1 MAWVLGFSD
10 VPVLTSY
17 LQVHEK
23 GATQIYS
30 ICQDVINAFSQGR
43 IQTPKALSL
52 AMAVRQISGC
62 SGLINILH
70 GLGHCV
76 SLSSTMAYDSA
87 LAQLTINTSNIV
99 PKDFIPGKHIN
110 LVYDNIDFQKESD
123 KQTHVTNG
131 IIIQKTVP
139 GTPYNVECPSECTII
154 KKKQRSIKVPAST
167 ITPYSIGIKKTPK
180 FDSSALDLTSMEPL
194 IKNSEIATAQKLD
207 LIYLLIK
214 IFAAND
220 EDPWPGWTGFN
231 TMLQQSDIPPVSKV
245 GYLPIVDASPTE
257 YSTLNEVLKS
267 GIRILDKLQLQQT
280 VFVFDEGLYSK
291 IQHIRW
297 KEQVF
302 YDWFVVRLGEFHAC
316 MCFLSAISKL
326 FGDGGLEVLS

>member
-1 MAWVLGFSD
+1 MACVLGFSD
-10 VPVLTSY
+10 EPVLTSY
-17 LQVHEK
+17 LHVHEK
-23 GATQIYS
+23 EATQIFS

-43 IQTPKALSL
+43 TQTPKALSL

-70 GLGHCV
+70 GLGYCV

-99 PKDFIPGKHIN
+99 PKEFIPGKHIN
-110 LVYDNIDFQKESD
+110 LVYDNIDFQEESD
-123 KQTHVTNG
+123 EQTHVTNG

-139 GTPYNVECPSECTII
+139 GTLYSVERPSECATI
-154 KKKQRSIKVPAST
+154 KKKQRSIEVPAST
-167 ITPYSIGIKKTPK
+167 ITPYVIGIKKTPT
-180 FDSSALDLTSMEPL
+180 FDRSALDLASMEPH
-194 IKNSEIATAQKLD
+194 IKNNEIATAQKLD
-207 LIYLLIK
+207 LAYSVIK

-220 EDPWPGWTGFN
+220 EEPCPPWPGWIGFN
-231 TMLQQSDIPPVSKV
+231 TMLRQSDIPPVSRV
-245 GYLPIVDASPTE
+245 DYLPIVDASPTE

-291 IQHIRW
+291 IKHI
-297 KEQVF
+297 
-302 YDWFVVRLGEFHAC
+302 
-316 MCFLSAISKL
+316 
-326 FGDGGLEVLS
+326 